1 MRSAK
6 RLDFFDMS
14 LSYLMVVEDVG
25 PRDEG
30 AAVDEHHHGQ
40 VRSQVVPG
48 RISGTWNGTLKS
60 KLCTN

>member
-1 MRSAK
+1 MYMRSAK

-14 LSYLMVVEDVG
+14 LSCLVVVEDVG

-40 VRSQVVPG
+40 VCRQVLPG
-48 RISGTWNGTLKS
+48 RIPDREI
-60 KLCTN
+60 C